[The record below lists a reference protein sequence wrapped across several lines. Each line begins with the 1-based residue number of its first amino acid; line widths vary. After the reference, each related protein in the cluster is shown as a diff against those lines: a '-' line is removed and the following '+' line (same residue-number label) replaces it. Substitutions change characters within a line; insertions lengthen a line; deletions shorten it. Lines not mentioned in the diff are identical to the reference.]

1 MVPFK
6 FPITLP
12 YIIRLFGI
20 LQFHLYSEAVLQH
33 PVNLYFYGL
42 YKSSAVWCV
51 AASNTVSH
59 IKLSHFLDLSL
70 QQEIGFCRSPSASR
84 LVYFYSAPI

>member
-6 FPITLP
+6 FLITLP
-12 YIIRLFGI
+12 YVIYLFGI
-20 LQFHLYSEAVLQH
+20 LQFYLYSEVVLQH

-42 YKSSAVWCV
+42 YKSSAIWCV

-59 IKLSHFLDLSL
+59 IKLNHFLDLSL
-70 QQEIGFCRSPSASR
+70 QQEIGFYRSA
-84 LVYFYSAPI
+84 